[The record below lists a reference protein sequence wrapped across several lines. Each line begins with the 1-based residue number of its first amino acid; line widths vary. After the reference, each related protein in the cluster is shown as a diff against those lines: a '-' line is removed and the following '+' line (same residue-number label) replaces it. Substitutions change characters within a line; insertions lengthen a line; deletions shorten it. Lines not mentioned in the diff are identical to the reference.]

1 MAKHSTSGWIESHLD
16 VGRNRKILALARQLG
31 ISVPQ
36 TVGHLHL
43 FWHTVLEQQEDG
55 DVSKWTPEAVAEAAQ
70 FHNSDEKFFYNA
82 LLAQHLLDELDGHV
96 VVHDWFDYAGRYLEA
111 KYRRGNPK
119 LLKKIRR
126 VHHAGQLPGNC
137 RAIAGP
143 YSRAIAGP
151 YSRAIAALP
160 SGPSGPSGPIK
171 DSEIPP
177 LPPQGGVVGGAQLL
191 EEFAAWWKSYPR
203 KLGKHGAERRWGIL
217 RRTRSVEELTAAR
230 DKFLAAMSREKRPL
244 DKLPYGSTFLT
255 SQIED
260 WLDGNEPADTGG
272 YRRLGD
278 SRSADA
284 IAPGRHPLSSLKL
297 EPYVPGVTKMDW
309 GERKEKTL

>member
-1 MAKHSTSGWIESHLD
+1 
-16 VGRNRKILALARQLG
+16 
-31 ISVPQ
+31 
-36 TVGHLHL
+36 
-43 FWHTVLEQQEDG
+43 
-55 DVSKWTPEAVAEAAQ
+55 
-70 FHNSDEKFFYNA
+70 
-82 LLAQHLLDELDGHV
+82 
-96 VVHDWFDYAGRYLEA
+96 
-111 KYRRGNPK
+111 
-119 LLKKIRR
+119 
-126 VHHAGQLPGNC
+126 
-137 RAIAGP
+137 
-143 YSRAIAGP
+143 
-151 YSRAIAALP
+151 
-160 SGPSGPSGPIK
+160 
-171 DSEIPP
+171 
-177 LPPQGGVVGGAQLL
+177 VGGAQLL

-309 GERKEKTL
+309 GERKEKTS